1 MREAAPLTKRLRH
14 NPRALSLGVRLI
26 DAPAVP
32 RAAGIPPFMTGG
44 TMSPRTVIRMT
55 SAGFVL
61 GGVLVAAWTTISPW
75 GSFAGPHLGA
85 SLQWR
90 VAHTCHFLAALCL
103 LFGLV
108 GLAVQR
114 LARAGRFEI
123 VAQLSF
129 LVALWVY
136 AGTGA
141 ITAFIW
147 PMISEDAGYIVEPNG
162 AMFKP
167 EPEFLSEWAPPLL
180 SIGLALLA
188 IAMRRARLMPLGG
201 LIVTLVGAVF
211 FWVPT
216 APIADFPWIFFAAAG
231 VFAGL
236 GMVWLGLS
244 LRQGAVAPEAPPVV
258 ASVPSAAE
266 PAVV

>member
-1 MREAAPLTKRLRH
+1 
-14 NPRALSLGVRLI
+14 
-26 DAPAVP
+26 
-32 RAAGIPPFMTGG
+32 
-44 TMSPRTVIRMT
+44 MSPRNVIRMT

-114 LARAGRFEI
+114 LARADRFEI
-123 VAQLSF
+123 AAQFTF

-147 PMISEDAGYIVEPNG
+147 PMISQDAGYIVEPNG

-167 EPEFLSEWAPPLL
+167 EPEFLAEWAPPLL
-180 SIGLALLA
+180 SIGMALLA
-188 IAMRRARLMPLGG
+188 IAMRRARLLPLGG
-201 LIVTLVGAVF
+201 LIATLVGAAF

-231 VFAGL
+231 AFAGL

-244 LRQGAVAPEAPPVV
+244 LRHGATPAEAPPAP
-258 ASVPSAAE
+258 ASAPRTTQPVG
-266 PAVV
+266 V